1 VDINNDVTKKGKY
14 MTIYIYAENDI
25 LFLDYSP
32 DFGNDWVKIKFENS
46 NKVVIK
52 KAFIFEKTDLYEKEL
67 KNNPDENSSVFV
79 LGVLDSRKKYF
90 IIKGKNLGIPYDIY
104 FDKRIN
110 ITIDYFIGI
119 RGISIFKNISKVI
132 TNNLIIGLD
141 NDADINIKTFINII
155 ENLPSSHELER
166 YIEMRTYNLI
176 KDKFDKTKD
185 TARLYEKYM
194 NKRYS
199 KNDILLDDS
208 FLLYEKFK
216 YEYLHKKLTEMLLNQ
231 ELYNENIWQNQILDI
246 LRIVFPK
253 YVHIVREAPVRDY
266 YNNKKRK
273 IDFLLVDFN
282 GNIDIIE
289 IKRPYNNPILNDNKY
304 RDNFVP
310 LKELSGTVMQIEKY
324 IFYLNK
330 SGKNGESELNDYFHK
345 YINSDINIK
354 IINPSGIIIMG
365 RDKGIKKE
373 QINDFELIKRKYKNI
388 IDIITYD
395 DLLRRLEQLIMKY
408 SK

>member
-1 VDINNDVTKKGKY
+1 